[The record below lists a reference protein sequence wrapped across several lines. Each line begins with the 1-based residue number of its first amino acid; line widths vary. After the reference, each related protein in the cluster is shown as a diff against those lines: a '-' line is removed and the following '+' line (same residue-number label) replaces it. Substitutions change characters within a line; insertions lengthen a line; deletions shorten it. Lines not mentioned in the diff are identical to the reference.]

1 LGPLWGAEESGFR
14 WAFARGAGPFAA
26 RRTGGPADL
35 KHSPAKQPPTRT
47 NKQPQQPQ
55 KHNSIHEEYRE
66 VVERRV
72 YTVTGQRV
80 DEERLDALIESG
92 EAESIFQR
100 AILDQGRGRVL
111 DTLAEIQERHR
122 AVKGLEQSLMELHQ
136 IFLDMAVLV
145 EAQGELLDNVERQV
159 ARSVEYVQS
168 GTAALQ
174 DAKRLQKNTRKWMCC
189 GVVVLLLVALAIVL
203 AVWRPWQPGALGALG
218 GKPAAPQPQPAA
230 PAPAPPPPPPPP
242 GQR

>member
-1 LGPLWGAEESGFR
+1 LKEV
-14 WAFARGAGPFAA
+14 
-26 RRTGGPADL
+26 GGVGGGGDP
-35 KHSPAKQPPTRT
+35 SPPPPPKEKNEKKKKKKKPHTRNNPNLPT
-47 NKQPQQPQ
+47 HPPPNQR
-55 KHNSIHEEYRE
+55 NSIHEEYRE

-80 DEERLDALIESG
+80 DEERIDALIESG

-168 GTAALQ
+168 GTVALQ

-189 GVVVLLLVALAIVL
+189 GVIVLLLVALAIVL
-203 AVWRPWQPGALGALG
+203 AVWRPWQPGALGAL
-218 GKPAAPQPQPAA
+218 
-230 PAPAPPPPPPPP
+230 
-242 GQR
+242 